1 MVFKFLR
8 GGDTGMESV
17 ERMVST
23 MLGDCRHSFDVA
35 LASLTAGED
44 VRQEGVDVRETD
56 RRINAMEEQVRRAL
70 VVHVAVQGGDDV
82 GLVMTYLLLVKK
94 LERVGD
100 QNKNIF
106 DLAEDGLRLHGDEPD
121 VVLDLRAEVS
131 GMFAEAG
138 RILLEQDEDA
148 LDPFALRAAEIRHE
162 LDDHIRAASRSD
174 DPAHAV
180 VPRVLLYRYVSRIV
194 ANLSSVAQ
202 VGIEGIERIEHE
214 PDGSDLDD

>member
-17 ERMVST
+17 ERMVTT

-35 LASLTAGED
+35 MAALTAGDD
-44 VRQEGVDVRETD
+44 VHQQGVDVRETD

-70 VVHVAVQGGDDV
+70 VVHVAVQGGTDV

-106 DLAEDGLRLHGDEPD
+106 DLAEDGLRLEEPD
-121 VVLDLRAEVS
+121 IALDLRAEVS

-138 RILLEQDEDA
+138 RILLEQDETA
-148 LDPFALRAAEIRHE
+148 LDPFAARAADIRHE
-162 LDDHIRAASRSD
+162 LDDLIRAASHSD
-174 DPAHAV
+174 DPASAV
-180 VPRVLLYRYVSRIV
+180 VPRVLLYRYISRIV
-194 ANLSSVAQ
+194 ANLSSVSQ

-214 PDGSDLDD
+214 PDGSDMDD

>member
-17 ERMVST
+17 ERMVTT

-35 LASLTAGED
+35 MAALTAGED
-44 VRQEGVDVRETD
+44 VHQQGVDVRETD

-70 VVHVAVQGGDDV
+70 VVHVAVQGGTDV

-106 DLAEDGLRLHGDEPD
+106 DLAEDGLRLHGDDPD
-121 VVLDLRAEVS
+121 IVLALRAEIS
-131 GMFAEAG
+131 AMFAEAG
-138 RILLEQDEDA
+138 RILLEQDETA
-148 LDPFALRAAEIRHE
+148 LDPFAARAADIRHE
-162 LDDHIRAASRSD
+162 LDDLIRAASHSD
-174 DPAHAV
+174 DPASAV
-180 VPRVLLYRYVSRIV
+180 VPRVLLYRYTSRIV
-194 ANLSSVAQ
+194 ANLSSVSQ

-214 PDGSDLDD
+214 PDGSDMDD